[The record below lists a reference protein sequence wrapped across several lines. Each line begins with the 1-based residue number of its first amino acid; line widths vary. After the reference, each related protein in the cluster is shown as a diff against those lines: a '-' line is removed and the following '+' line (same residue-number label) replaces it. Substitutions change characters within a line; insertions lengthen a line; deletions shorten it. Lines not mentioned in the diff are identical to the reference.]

1 MDSSVLSSFLSVS
14 IGVSEISIWRI
25 LDGAC
30 ERSGR
35 WDDRGDLRTL
45 DVKAA
50 EEGRPEE
57 LGLELGNDASG
68 RDDGVEVGVLLGG
81 LAVDSPGGR

>member
-1 MDSSVLSSFLSVS
+1 MEDT
-14 IGVSEISIWRI
+14 
-25 LDGAC
+25 
-30 ERSGR
+30 
-35 WDDRGDLRTL
+35 RTL
-45 DVKAA
+45 DMKATK
-50 EEGRPEE
+50 EGRPEE